1 MRLRLKHINTV
12 KRRRVDGSFVVYRYH
27 RKTGQQIHGEPGTPD
42 FLRSYEQASGA
53 KLKRTEGTLADLI
66 KRFEASPEYEDLRA
80 STKAEYKRKLAVVD
94 KKWGETPL
102 EFLTDKDWKRD
113 VLEWRDGI
121 AKNHRREADNLASA
135 LGRVLSH
142 AFERGDIDR
151 NILDRIR
158 RVYRSDRSDAI
169 WLPGD
174 VAAFVAV
181 APVEIIRAMMLGIH
195 TGQRQGDLL
204 RLPWSAYDGERIR
217 LKQSKTGRHVSVKC
231 TAALK
236 AMLDGMKREGVL
248 ILTTKTGVAWKKRYF
263 AQQWEKAATAAG
275 ITDLHFHDLRGT
287 AVTMLAEA
295 GATGPEIASLTGHSL
310 KHAES
315 ILERYLSRT
324 KPLADAAI
332 FKLENRLQSGENR

>member
-1 MRLRLKHINTV
+1 VRLRLKHINTV
-12 KRRRVDGSFVVYRYH
+12 KRYRVDGSFVVYRYH
-27 RKTGQQIHGEPGTPD
+27 RKTGQQIHGVPGTPD
-42 FLRSYEQASGA
+42 FLRSYEAAAGA
-53 KLKRTEGTLADLI
+53 KLKRTDGTLADLI
-66 KRFEASPEYEDLRA
+66 KRFEESPEYADLRD
-80 STKAEYKRKLAVVD
+80 TTRAEYKRKLAVVD

-102 EFLTDKDWKRD
+102 EFLTDMEWKRD
-113 VLEWRDGI
+113 VIEWRDGI
-121 AKNHRREADNLASA
+121 AVHHRREADNLVSA
-135 LGRVLSH
+135 LGRVLSF
-142 AFERGDIDR
+142 AYDRGAIDR

-158 RVYRSDRSDAI
+158 RVYRNDRSDAI
-169 WLPGD
+169 WLPEHVSG
-174 VAAFVAV
+174 FVAV
-181 APVEIIRAMMLGIH
+181 APVELIRALMLGVH

-204 RLPWSAYDGERIR
+204 RLPWSAYDGERIKLR
-217 LKQSKTGRHVSVKC
+217 QSKTGRHVNIKC

-236 AMLDGMKREGVL
+236 AMLDGMERTGIL
-248 ILTTKTGVAWKKRYF
+248 ILTTKTGQAWKKRYF
-263 AQQWEKAATAAG
+263 AEQWEKATKAAKIEG
-275 ITDLHFHDLRGT
+275 LHFHDLRGT

>member
-12 KRRRVDGSFVVYRYH
+12 KRRRVDGSVVVYRYH
-27 RKTGQQIHGEPGTPD
+27 RKTGKQIHGEPGTPD
-42 FLRSYEQASGA
+42 FLRSYEQAAGA

-66 KRFEASPEYEDLRA
+66 KRFEESPEYADLRA
-80 STKAEYKRKLAVVD
+80 TTKAEYKRKLAVVD
-94 KKWGETPL
+94 KKWGETPY
-102 EFLTDKDWKRD
+102 EFLTDMEWKKD
-113 VLEWRDGI
+113 VLAWRDGI
-121 AKNHRREADNLASA
+121 ATVHRREADNLCSA
-135 LGRVLSH
+135 LSRVLSH
-142 AFERGDIDR
+142 AYDRGILDR
-151 NILDRIR
+151 NILDRVR
-158 RVYRSDRSDAI
+158 RVYRNDRSDRI
-169 WLPGD
+169 WLPVD
-174 VAAFVAV
+174 VALFVGV
-181 APVEIIRAMMLGIH
+181 APVELIRALMLGVH

-204 RLPWSAYDGERIR
+204 RLPWSAYDGERIKLR
-217 LKQSKTGRHVSVKC
+217 QSKTGRHVNIKC

-263 AQQWEKAATAAG
+263 SQQWEKTAKLAG